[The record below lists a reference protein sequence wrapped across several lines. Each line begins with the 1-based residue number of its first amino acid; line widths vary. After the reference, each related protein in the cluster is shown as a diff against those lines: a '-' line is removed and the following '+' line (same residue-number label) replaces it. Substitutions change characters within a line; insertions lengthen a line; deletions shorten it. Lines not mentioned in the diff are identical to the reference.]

1 MANITLQDLISS
13 NITGASLFNDSESF
27 MQDLSEDE
35 LNLQGGSKK
44 HQRTGRDIDIF
55 FPKPHPRPTPPIFR
69 LP

>member
-1 MANITLQDLISS
+1 MANITLKDLISS

-35 LNLQGGSKK
+35 VNLQGGFKQ
-44 HQRTGRDIDIF
+44 HQQTTLDPIF
-55 FPKPHPRPTPPIFR
+55 PIKPTPRPTPPVFW